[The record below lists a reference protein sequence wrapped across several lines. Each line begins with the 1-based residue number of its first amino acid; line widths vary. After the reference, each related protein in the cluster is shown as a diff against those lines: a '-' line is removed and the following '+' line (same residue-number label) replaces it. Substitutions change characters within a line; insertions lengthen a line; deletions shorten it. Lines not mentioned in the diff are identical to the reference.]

1 MIKYRI
7 FVKGAPLEVFDLI
20 KKEIDNNCPK
30 NYKEYI
36 KQQVQ
41 NFLRLRALA
50 YLDLTVT
57 KEE

>member
-1 MIKYRI
+1 MKSIVKIKSINGMIKYRI

-36 KQQVQ
+36 K
-41 NFLRLRALA
+41 
-50 YLDLTVT
+50 
-57 KEE
+57 